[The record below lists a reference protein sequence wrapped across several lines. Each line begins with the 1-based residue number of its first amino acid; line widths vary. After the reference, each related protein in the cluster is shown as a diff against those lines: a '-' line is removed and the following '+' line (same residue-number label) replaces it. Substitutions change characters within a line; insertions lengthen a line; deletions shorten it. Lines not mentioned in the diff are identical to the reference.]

1 MNKQDFEIADQMCK
15 EATLGFKNTKDANS
29 WLNEHQS
36 LFESVTAINSK
47 KEFELNMLFEGK
59 FYLNIGSF
67 FVIYKGILFEQ
78 NILDHLSQ
86 EQAVIYY
93 FEKMDI
99 VNLDRLLDDNLTYQ
113 DIKKSQYL
121 IYLNNSFDEMK
132 QRKNTHLIS
141 YAGKCQGCKPG
152 HKSYCFIGNQDGS
165 HIDILIEVDPY
176 SKRIK
181 DIYECLKMSYSEIK
195 QPVYEKHIRI
205 DTFKFKD

>member
-15 EATLGFKNTKDANS
+15 EATLEFKNNKDVNA

-36 LFESVTAINSK
+36 LFKSVTVINSK

-67 FVIYKGILFEQ
+67 FDIYKEGVFEQ

-86 EQAVIYY
+86 EQAVIYF

-99 VNLDRLLDDNLTYQ
+99 DKLDSLLDDDLTYQ
-113 DIKKSQYL
+113 DIKKSQYM
-121 IYLNNSFDEMK
+121 IALNNAFEEMK
-132 QRKNTHLIS
+132 KRKNTHLIS
-141 YAGKCQGCKPG
+141 YPGKCRGCKPG
-152 HKSYCFIGNQDGS
+152 HESYCFIGNQDGS
-165 HIDILIEVDPY
+165 HIDILIEVDSY

-181 DIYECLKMSYSEIK
+181 DIYECLKMSYNELK
-195 QPVYEKHIRI
+195 LPVYEKHIRI
-205 DTFKFKD
+205 HTLKFED

>member
-1 MNKQDFEIADQMCK
+1 MNKKDFEIADQMCK
-15 EATLGFKNTKDANS
+15 EANLVLRKTNDENKWIK
-29 WLNEHQS
+29 EYQS
-36 LFESVTAINSK
+36 LFESVTLINSK
-47 KEFELNMLFEGK
+47 KEFELKMLFEGK

-67 FVIYKGILFEQ
+67 FDIYKGILFEQ

-86 EQAVIYY
+86 EQAVIYF

-121 IYLNNSFDEMK
+121 IYLKNSFDEMK
-132 QRKNTHLIS
+132 ERKNTHLIS

-165 HIDILIEVDPY
+165 HIDVLIEVDPN

-195 QPVYEKHIRI
+195 QPVYEKHVRI
-205 DTFKFKD
+205 HTLKFKD

>member
-1 MNKQDFEIADQMCK
+1 MNKKDFEIADQMCK

-29 WLNEHQS
+29 WLNEYQS
-36 LFESVTAINSK
+36 LFESVTVINSK

-67 FVIYKGILFEQ
+67 FDIYKGILFEQ

-99 VNLDRLLDDNLTYQ
+99 VNLDNLLDDDLTYQ
-113 DIKKSQYL
+113 DIKKSQY
-121 IYLNNSFDEMK
+121 IICLNNAFEEMK
-132 QRKNTHLIS
+132 KRKNTHLIS
-141 YAGKCQGCKPG
+141 YAGKCQGCKPS

-176 SKRIK
+176 SKKIK
-181 DIYECLKMSYSEIK
+181 DIYECLKMSYNNRK
-195 QPVYEKHIRI
+195 KPVYEKHVRI

>member
-15 EATLGFKNTKDANS
+15 EATLGFKNTKDVNN
-29 WLNEHQS
+29 WIKDHQS
-36 LFESVTAINSK
+36 LFESVTVINSN

-67 FVIYKGILFEQ
+67 FDIYKGVLFEQ

-86 EQAVIYY
+86 EQAVVHF

-99 VNLDRLLDDNLTYQ
+99 AKLDSLLDDDLTYQ
-113 DIKKSQYL
+113 DIQKSQYM
-121 IYLNNSFDEMK
+121 IYLNSAFLEMK

-141 YAGKCQGCKPG
+141 YDGICQGCKPG

-176 SKRIK
+176 TKK
-181 DIYECLKMSYSEIK
+181 VMDIYECQKMNYNDIK
-195 QPVYEKHIRI
+195 HPVYEKHVRI
-205 DTFKFKD
+205 HTLKIED

>member
-1 MNKQDFEIADQMCK
+1 MNKQDFDIADQMCK
-15 EATLGFKNTKDANS
+15 EATLAFKNTKDANA

-59 FYLNIGSF
+59 FYLNIGGF
-67 FVIYKGILFEQ
+67 FDLYKQLLFEHK
-78 NILDHLSQ
+78 ILDNLSHD
-86 EQAVIYY
+86 QAVIYF

-99 VNLDRLLDDNLTYQ
+99 VNLDNLLDDDLTYQ
-113 DIKKSQYL
+113 DSKKSQYL
-121 IYLNNSFDEMK
+121 IYLSNAFDEMK
-132 QRKNTHLIS
+132 KRKNTHLIS
-141 YAGKCQGCKPG
+141 YSGKCQGCKPG

-176 SKRIK
+176 SKKIK
-181 DIYECLKMSYSEIK
+181 DIYECLKMSYNKLK

-205 DTFKFKD
+205 HTIKFKD